1 MTMIFEI
8 EHHCDEM
15 PVVKI
20 KILEKTCWQK
30 KHSWQTKDNVNR
42 STIFE
47 PFVLSF
53 MDMLESSQRFY
64 GYKDHSKCSN
74 LYK

>member
-8 EHHCDEM
+8 EHHCDEI

-30 KHSWQTKDNVNR
+30 KPSWQTKDNVNR

-53 MDMLESSQRFY
+53 MDMLERPTFEE
-64 GYKDHSKCSN
+64 N
-74 LYK
+74 LPAATFGNAFFI